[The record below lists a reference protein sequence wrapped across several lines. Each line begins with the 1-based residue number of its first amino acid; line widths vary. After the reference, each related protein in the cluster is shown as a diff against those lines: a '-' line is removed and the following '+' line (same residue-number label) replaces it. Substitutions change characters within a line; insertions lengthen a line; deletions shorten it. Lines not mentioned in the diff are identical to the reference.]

1 MNDGITSEAAHD
13 THRSIELVAIDVDGT
28 LLTSHHQL
36 LDDTVA
42 AVHEVCAQGIRV
54 VLVSGRG
61 KLPLTPILQRL
72 GLHTPYIG
80 SGGSYI
86 ADPVNDLVIERS
98 PLKREDVVLVVQ
110 LARGKDVGIF
120 FEETDRLIAEA
131 DAADLA
137 KTRAVV
143 SGVDVTEARDILQE
157 TTIAPNK
164 MYLMG
169 EHERLVSIER
179 EIRRCRPELHLAYS
193 EPIYLEITQSG
204 VNKGNALKRLTAY
217 LNVPLERIAVMGDGG
232 NDISMF
238 EVASLAI
245 AMGNAAPEVKAAADV
260 VAPSNDEGGVA
271 WALRELILKR

>member
-1 MNDGITSEAAHD
+1 MNDRITSEIARDA
-13 THRSIELVAIDVDGT
+13 HRSFDLVAIDVDGT
-28 LLTSHHQL
+28 LLTSYHQI

-42 AVHEVCAQGIRV
+42 AVHEVCAQGIQV

-61 KLPLTPILQRL
+61 KLPLTPIIKRL
-72 GLHTPYIG
+72 GLDTPYIG

-98 PLKREDVVLVVQ
+98 PLKREDVALVVQ
-110 LARGKDVGIF
+110 LARGKSVGIF
-120 FEETDRLIAEA
+120 FEETDRLIGEA
-131 DAADLA
+131 DPDILVQAQS
-137 KTRAVV
+137 VV
-143 SGVDVTEARDILQE
+143 SGIHITEARDILQE

-164 MYLMG
+164 MFLMG
-169 EHERLVSIER
+169 DHERLVSIEH
-179 EIRRCRPELHLAYS
+179 EIRLRKPDLHLAYS
-193 EPIYLEITQSG
+193 EPIYLEITQPG
-204 VNKGNALKRLTAY
+204 VNKGNALKRLAAY
-217 LNVPLERIAVMGDGG
+217 LNVPLERIVVMGDGG

-238 EVASLAI
+238 EVAGLAI